1 MKLAAAILFGCLV
14 ILQAAELPLLRPAPE
29 ITGKPGHPGWK
40 NALRIPFK
48 SGEAAARIGRS
59 ETHLYVA
66 VDSRHG
72 AIDYK
77 VNTLTDTDSPVYLND
92 CLEVFISTTGGK
104 DLYQI
109 AANVNGAIF
118 DQHRNAMGHGDV
130 SWDSGTKA
138 AGSYGERSFYI
149 EMAVPIM
156 SLAPLKG
163 GIRLMLN
170 SYQRWRLRGEKV
182 LGLPNRPD
190 TFTPFTLPEQT
201 PVELESAVI
210 PKVSGP
216 QTVRYRLKNCGTAE
230 LNLTGDCSGSPA
242 AVRIPPGQTAELKC
256 PVLLQPKRENVIR
269 LTLGES
275 GRERIRVYRHVRPVK
290 LFHAWLLSD
299 ILYEGEPVPVK
310 IQINEPQTEAVRVDF
325 LKGKVRCRYKN
336 EIIELPCQTIKS
348 PWNKP

>member
-1 MKLAAAILFGCLV
+1 MKLAAAILSGCLV
-14 ILQAAELPLLRPAPE
+14 ILQAEELPLLRPAPE

-48 SGEAAARIGRS
+48 SGEAEARIGRS
-59 ETHLYVA
+59 ETHLYIA
-66 VDSRHG
+66 VDARHG

-77 VNTLTDTDSPVYLND
+77 VNTLTGTDSPVYLND
-92 CLEVFISTTGGK
+92 CLEAFISPTGGK

-109 AANVNGAIF
+109 AANVNGAVF
-118 DQHRNAMGHGDV
+118 DQRRKAMGRGDV

-138 AGSYGERSFYI
+138 AGSYGRRSFYI

-156 SLAPLKG
+156 SLAPLNG

-182 LGLPNRPD
+182 LGQPNRPD
-190 TFTPFTLPEQT
+190 TFTTFLLPQQT
-201 PVELESAVI
+201 PLELESAVL
-210 PKVSGP
+210 PKVSGQ
-216 QTVRYRLKNCGTAE
+216 QTVQYRLRNSGTAE

-242 AVRIPPGQTAELKC
+242 TVRIPPGQTAELKC
-256 PVLLQPKRENVIR
+256 PVLLKPEQENVIR
-269 LTLGES
+269 LTLGEN
-275 GRERIRVYRHVRPVK
+275 GRERIRVYRHVKPVK

-310 IQINEPQTEAVRVDF
+310 IQVNEQPTEAVRVDF

-336 EIIELPCQTIKS
+336 EIIELPCQTIES
-348 PWNKP
+348 PWSKP